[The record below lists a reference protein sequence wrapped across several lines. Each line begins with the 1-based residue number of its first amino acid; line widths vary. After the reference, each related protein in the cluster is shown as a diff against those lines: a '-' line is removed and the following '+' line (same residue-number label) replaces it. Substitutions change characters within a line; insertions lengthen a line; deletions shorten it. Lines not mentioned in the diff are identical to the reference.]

1 MSKGPPTRWTY
12 LDRKPGSVYRQLFIK
27 GRNIAARRKAL
38 HLSQQQLAT
47 QLGISQ
53 NRLSEL
59 EAHPESLT
67 LERLLALLNLLNL
80 ELAVRERPT
89 SAGPRRIE
97 W

>member
-1 MSKGPPTRWTY
+1 MTAITTPTH
-12 LDRKPGSVYRQLFIK
+12 L
-27 GRNIAARRKAL
+27 GRILTARRKTL
-38 HLSQQQLAT
+38 HLSQQDLAT

-67 LERLLALLNLLNL
+67 LDRLLTLLNLLGL
-80 ELAVRERPT
+80 ELAVRERR
-89 SAGPRRIE
+89 SGSGSRRVE

>member
-1 MSKGPPTRWTY
+1 MNPITTAT
-12 LDRKPGSVYRQLFIK
+12 QL
-27 GRNIAARRKAL
+27 GRSIVARRKAL
-38 HLSQQQLAT
+38 HLSQEQLAS

-67 LERLLALLNLLNL
+67 LDRLLALLNLLNL
-80 ELAVRERPT
+80 ELALRERPA
-89 SAGPRRIE
+89 SAGSRRLE

>member
-1 MSKGPPTRWTY
+1 MNPIATPT
-12 LDRKPGSVYRQLFIK
+12 QLARTIT
-27 GRNIAARRKAL
+27 ARRKAL
-38 HLSQQQLAT
+38 KLSQQRLAT

-59 EAHPESLT
+59 ESNPESLT

-80 ELAVRERPT
+80 ELAVRERPA
-89 SAGPRRIE
+89 SAGSRRVE

>member
-1 MSKGPPTRWTY
+1 MDTITTAT
-12 LDRKPGSVYRQLFIK
+12 QL
-27 GRNIAARRKAL
+27 GRNLVARRKAL
-38 HLSQQQLAT
+38 HLSQQQLAR

-67 LERLLALLNLLNL
+67 LERLLVLMNLLNL
-80 ELAVRERPT
+80 ELVVRERT
-89 SAGPRRIE
+89 GSARARRVE

>member
-1 MSKGPPTRWTY
+1 MDTITTAT
-12 LDRKPGSVYRQLFIK
+12 QL
-27 GRNIAARRKAL
+27 GRNLVARRKAL
-38 HLSQQQLAT
+38 HPSQQQMAR

-67 LERLLALLNLLNL
+67 LERLLVLLNLLNL
-80 ELAVRERPT
+80 ELGVRERT
-89 SAGPRRIE
+89 GSARTRRVE

>member
-1 MSKGPPTRWTY
+1 MWPMNPITT
-12 LDRKPGSVYRQLFIK
+12 PAQL

-38 HLSQQQLAT
+38 HLSQQQLAI

-59 EAHPESLT
+59 EAHPETLT

-89 SAGPRRIE
+89 SPGARGIE

>member
-1 MSKGPPTRWTY
+1 MNPITTPT
-12 LDRKPGSVYRQLFIK
+12 QL

-38 HLSQQQLAT
+38 HLSQQQLAA

-80 ELAVRERPT
+80 ELTVRERST
-89 SAGPRRIE
+89 SSGRKRIE

>member
-1 MSKGPPTRWTY
+1 MNPVTTPT
-12 LDRKPGSVYRQLFIK
+12 QL
-27 GRNIAARRKAL
+27 GRNIVARRKAL
-38 HLSQQQLAT
+38 HLSQERLAA

-67 LERLLALLNLLNL
+67 LERLLALLTLLNL

-89 SAGPRRIE
+89 STGSRRIE

>member
-1 MSKGPPTRWTY
+1 MDTITTAT
-12 LDRKPGSVYRQLFIK
+12 QL
-27 GRNIAARRKAL
+27 GRNLVARRKAL
-38 HLSQQQLAT
+38 HLSQQQMAR

-67 LERLLALLNLLNL
+67 LERLLVLLNLLNL
-80 ELAVRERPT
+80 ELGVRERT
-89 SAGPRRIE
+89 GSARTRRVE

>member
-1 MSKGPPTRWTY
+1 MNPITTAT
-12 LDRKPGSVYRQLFIK
+12 QL
-27 GRNIAARRKAL
+27 GRNITARRKAL
-38 HLSQQQLAT
+38 HLSQQQLAR

-80 ELAVRERPT
+80 ELAVRERPA
-89 SAGPRRIE
+89 SGGSRRVE